1 VRIGNADL
9 AEGVILEEG
18 SATNLAWRMPEVLP
32 DARKHDD
39 DRVYVDL
46 TAPSGTGIR
55 CTYKDSGEGV
65 LPASVTTSKA
75 WGTLPTV
82 VTMSLHRTRKS
93 QFNASGIDDAQL
105 RFDFSVVG
113 KATIVAPT
121 P

>member
-1 VRIGNADL
+1 
-9 AEGVILEEG
+9 
-18 SATNLAWRMPEVLP
+18 MPEVLP

-75 WGTLPTV
+75 WGTLPAV